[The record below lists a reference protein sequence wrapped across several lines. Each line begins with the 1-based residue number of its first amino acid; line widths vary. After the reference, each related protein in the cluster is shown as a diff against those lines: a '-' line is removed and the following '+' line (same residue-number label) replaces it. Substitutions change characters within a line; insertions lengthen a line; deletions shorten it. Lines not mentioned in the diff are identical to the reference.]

1 MVYLSLCI
9 PTNGVSEWVFPVLE
23 AIYAQ
28 DVDRSLFEVVVT
40 DNGDNGDF
48 KEKMKAFVGK
58 YDNLVYKETRAF
70 LFENQIEALRL
81 ARGEFL
87 KFLNHRS
94 LLEDGALEW
103 MIGLVKEFMAEK
115 PVVYLS
121 DGALGL
127 AKRAEYGTFDGFVAG
142 LKRYASWTTG
152 VGVWKEDFEKIPANW
167 VYNKISPHSDVL
179 FFERKRSKYVID
191 DKKWCHDIDHS
202 HKNKGKYDLYKAFAV
217 EEISITLSLYV
228 NGDISSK
235 TLKEVIGDYKAFVSW
250 CYSEFNILHRPCS
263 YNIDGFDE
271 AMGVF
276 MQKRDVLLKAY
287 VRIMRDAIKA
297 PFKWMKNLVRGK

>member
-9 PTNGVSEWVFPVLE
+9 PTNGVSEWVFPVLD

-28 DVDRSLFEVVVT
+28 KVDRCLFEVVVT
-40 DNGDNGDF
+40 DNGDNKDF
-48 KEKMKAFVGK
+48 KEKIKVFVDK
-58 YDNLVYKETRAF
+58 YDNFVYKETNAF

-94 LLEDGALEW
+94 LLEEGALEW
-103 MIGLVKEFMAEK
+103 MISLVKEFMTEK

-121 DGALGL
+121 NGALGL
-127 AKRAEYGTFDGFVAG
+127 AERTEYGTFDGFVAG

-152 VGVWKEDFEKIPANW
+152 VGVWKEDFERIPSDW
-167 VYNKISPHSDVL
+167 EYNKISQHSDVL
-179 FFERKRSKYVID
+179 FYERKRNKYVIE
-191 DKKWCHDIDHS
+191 DKKWCHDIDLS

-217 EEISITLSLYV
+217 EEISITLSLYL
-228 NGDISSK
+228 NGDISLK
-235 TLKEVIGDYKAFVSW
+235 TLKKVISDYKKFVSW

-263 YNIDGFDE
+263 YNINGFDE

-276 MQKRDVLLKAY
+276 MRKGDVLFNAY
-287 VRIMRDAIKA
+287 VRIIKDAIKA
-297 PFKWMKNLVRGK
+297 PFKWMKKLMLG